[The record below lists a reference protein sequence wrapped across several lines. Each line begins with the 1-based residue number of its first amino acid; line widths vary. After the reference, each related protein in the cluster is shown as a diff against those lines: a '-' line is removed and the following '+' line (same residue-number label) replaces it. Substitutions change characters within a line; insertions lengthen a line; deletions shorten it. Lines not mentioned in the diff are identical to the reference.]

1 MNLVKRPKHEGPQ
14 ILISRL
20 QRVLERA
27 IQEGKEAERHAGRA
41 EGQLRGEPTID
52 LRQGGARREGTLEL

>member
-1 MNLVKRPKHEGPQ
+1 
-14 ILISRL
+14 
-20 QRVLERA
+20 VLERA